1 MCRSYKCSLFEKEIE
16 IISCPRTAAN
26 LQPQLNLLGFIKK
39 GGKKNFPCKKLEFYC
54 QRTFKV
60 IK

>member
-1 MCRSYKCSLFEKEIE
+1 MCRSCKCSLFEKEIE
-16 IISCPRTAAN
+16 IISCPRTAEN
-26 LQPQLNLLGFIKK
+26 LQPQLNLLGFIKE
-39 GGKKNFPCKKLEFYC
+39 GGKKISCKKLEFYC